1 MSVSTILKRLSIATA
16 GAATIVFTTA
26 PDALAASITFDF
38 SGSPQEQAPSFTLDK
53 DNLEVTATGITRNG
67 EIRDIFQSE
76 NGFGVTSGEGERN
89 EIDGDALGKK
99 ETLNLSFDKLVSL
112 ISATFTKVDTNDDFK
127 LFVDGS
133 ELVTAAIPNGNRSDT
148 GIGTFDFTSFNKS
161 NRTGTV
167 LGFSVGDDR
176 SNEYFLKAVE
186 VQEVPEPTT
195 ILGSLLVS
203 GFGAMFYKKRKNQSD
218 NLA

>member
-1 MSVSTILKRLSIATA
+1 MSVTTILKRLSIATV
-16 GAATIVFTTA
+16 GAATIALTTA
-26 PDALAASITFDF
+26 YSASAASINFDF
-38 SGSPQEQAPSFTLDK
+38 SGNGGQQ
-53 DNLEVTATGITRNG
+53 NLFELTEDGLTVTATGELRNASR
-67 EIRDIFQSE
+67 RDVFQGG

-99 ETLNLSFDKLVSL
+99 ETLNLNFTKLVNL
-112 ISATFTKVDTNDDFK
+112 ISATFTKVDNNDDFE
-127 LFVDGS
+127 LFVDGTK
-133 ELVTAAIPNGNRSDT
+133 LVSATIPGGNLSDT
-148 GIGTFDFTSFNKS
+148 GIGTFDFTSLNKS

-167 LGFSVGDDR
+167 LGFSVGEDKG
-176 SNEYFLKAVE
+176 NEYFLKSVE

-218 NLA
+218 NIA